1 MYAVTYAL
9 CVLCHFAHQPALRC
23 GDVQVSELESLV
35 EDAHK
40 KNVNPRALVIIN
52 PGNPTG
58 QCLAESNMQ
67 EVIDFCR
74 RRGIVLLADE
84 VYQARTLH
92 TLFNAF
98 LQF

>member
-1 MYAVTYAL
+1 
-9 CVLCHFAHQPALRC
+9 
-23 GDVQVSELESLV
+23 V

-84 VYQARTLH
+84 VYQARTPH
-92 TLFNAF
+92 TFSIMRYNFWFAF
-98 LQF
+98 AFAFAFADVDVKMGRE